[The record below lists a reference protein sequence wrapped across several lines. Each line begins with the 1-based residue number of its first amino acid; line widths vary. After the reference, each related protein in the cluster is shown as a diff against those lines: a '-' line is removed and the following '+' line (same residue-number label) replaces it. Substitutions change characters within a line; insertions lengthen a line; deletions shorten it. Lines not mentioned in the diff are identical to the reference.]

1 MIPNEI
7 IEDIR
12 NRSDI
17 VKVIS
22 EYVALKK
29 RGRNYLGLCPFHS
42 EKDASFTVSAE
53 KQMFHCFGCGEGGNV
68 FSFLMKI
75 ENIGFAEAAAE
86 LGEKIGVKVGKPQA
100 SSISNSEKDKI
111 YAALVLAAKFFR
123 AACETEQ
130 GKAARDYLQGRGVGE
145 ATSQAFGLGYAPAAW
160 DNLFKHLISRGVS
173 PELIERAGLTLPRE
187 NKDGYYDRFRNR
199 LMFPIFDSRGR
210 VIAFSGR
217 SLDNSEPKY
226 LNSPDTPVYRKGD
239 TLFGLN
245 LAKEQIKKDK
255 FVVLVEGNLDVVSV
269 YQGGILNVAAPLG
282 TALTAAQ
289 CKLLARFTD
298 MVVLAFDA
306 DPAGEAAAER
316 SAEIIRSQGMKV
328 KVVSFSGAKD
338 PDELIRQNGA
348 GSFKTAIDQALPYL
362 EFKIRRLLSRF
373 NLSDIEAR
381 SQALTETAKLLSAE
395 KDPFTQKEYA
405 ALAAGQLKVDA
416 ETLLAEIK
424 RQSYYS
430 RGGAKDLRRVTEKP
444 GGRLA
449 AAEKKLIALAVE
461 TAGILRTIKQELA
474 PEDFLTPE
482 ARAIAKI
489 LYSADLGQVENISLL
504 VLDRLEGEAV
514 KNYLTGAI
522 LSENL
527 EKPEEILRDCIAV
540 IKSESARS
548 RINELKAA
556 LREAEQRNDTAKAAE
571 LISAINN
578 EIY

>member
-1 MIPNEI
+1 LIPPEVI
-7 IEDIR
+7 ADIR

-17 VKVIS
+17 VQVIS

-42 EKDASFTVSAE
+42 EKTASFTVSPE
-53 KQMFHCFGCGEGGNV
+53 KQLFHCFGCGEGGNI
-68 FSFLMKI
+68 FAFLMRI
-75 ENIGFAEAAAE
+75 ENIGFAEAVAE
-86 LGEKIGVKVGKPQA
+86 LGDKLGVKVSKP
-100 SSISNSEKDKI
+100 SSSSLSSSEKDKI
-111 YAALVLAAKFFR
+111 YAAMLLAAKFFR
-123 AACETEQ
+123 AACEAEQ
-130 GKAARDYLQGRGVGE
+130 GQAARDYLAGRGVG
-145 ATSQAFGLGYAPAAW
+145 AAASQAFGLGYAPAAW

-199 LMFPIFDSRGR
+199 LMFPIFDIRGR

-217 SLDNSEPKY
+217 ALDNSEPKY
-226 LNSPDTPVYRKGD
+226 LNSPDTPIYRKGD

-245 LAKEQIKKDK
+245 LAKDQIKKEK
-255 FVVLVEGNLDVVSV
+255 FVVLVEGNVDVVSV
-269 YQGGILNVAAPLG
+269 YQGDILNVAAPLG
-282 TALTAAQ
+282 TALTIAQ
-289 CKLLARFTD
+289 CKLLARFADTI
-298 MVVLAFDA
+298 VLAFDA

-328 KVVSFSGAKD
+328 KVVSFKDAKD

-348 GSFKTAIDQALPYL
+348 ASFKTAIAQALPYL
-362 EFKIRRLLSRF
+362 EFKIRRLLSKF
-373 NLSDIEAR
+373 NLADIEAR

-405 ALAAGQLKVDA
+405 VLAAGQLRVDA

-424 RQSYYS
+424 RQGYYS

-461 TAGILRTIKQELA
+461 TAGILQTIKQELA

-482 ARAIAKI
+482 ARTIAKI
-489 LYSADLGQVENISLL
+489 LFAAELGPAENISLL
-504 VLDRLEGEAV
+504 VLDKLEGESV

-522 LSENL
+522 LSEHL

-548 RINELKAA
+548 RINDLKAA